1 MKKIDR
7 KNIPN
12 QFSIWTPFIIYTM
25 IHYWQ
30 LPIWLFAVYMTLYVI
45 LFAVAV
51 VVEVK
56 TTKVDIFKDG
66 VE

>member
-7 KNIPN
+7 KNLPN
-12 QFSIWTPFIIYTM
+12 QLNIWMPFIIYTM

-45 LFAVAV
+45 VFAAV
-51 VVEVK
+51 IVVEMK
-56 TTKVDIFKDG
+56 STKVDIFEGK
-66 VE
+66 